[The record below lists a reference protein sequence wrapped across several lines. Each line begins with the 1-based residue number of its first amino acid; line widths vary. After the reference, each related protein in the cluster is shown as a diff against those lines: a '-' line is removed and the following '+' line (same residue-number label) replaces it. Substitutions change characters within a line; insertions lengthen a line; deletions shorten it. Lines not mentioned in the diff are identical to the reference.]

1 MKTRYLEY
9 KTIYIVGF
17 LLLMLIIG
25 LLSCRKYDST
35 YDPVNPNL
43 QNQDGLTVFQNKPL
57 NMLTPEERSG
67 GKEFP
72 GYMHYAL
79 GKRLGGA
86 ASTGF
91 DAFKEVGS
99 LLMDIHK
106 DKVAKQEYATV
117 TNDLNNITNQLSTLN
132 QEVIQLGV
140 QLQNMQ
146 IDISSQLNAMALA
159 SDINTISVA
168 FKTTDHTGLIYY
180 AQMAQ
185 TAKSSADSTSLLQAL
200 DQEAIANYATPI
212 YQGTTNIQS
221 AISGLHGTICNPN
234 FKQSPLKLFVD
245 NILSKNVNI
254 QDSAKAMIAY
264 KILEDFFIYL
274 LNYQNQGLTILCNV
288 DSLVG
293 LPGEFT
299 SYFNG
304 TYRSFMQEEVAYF
317 LKSVDYMTV
326 NVSDYRTQER
336 FNADIPYARNGMAP
350 DRIFPNVIARSRF
363 LANLIYGAAGLPT
376 YSINGTITVPQN
388 YQNGINPPATSIS
401 LYAGPPVKT
410 ITATSDMNTVSS
422 IYPNTSWTVNTS
434 TKTGTCE
441 ASPMWTVYNF
451 KGLATDFPGAGYYLL
466 ETNPNWAQGD
476 YPWPH
481 TASPIGLSR
490 VNVMW
495 YNPQHPD
502 ASTATYSR
510 TATNTVDFGCF
521 SGAWYWGYQ
530 YLSQS
535 DVNSC
540 WWNLNPMDY
549 YLYASIGP
557 CPGFDGKTTTG
568 PYHGSSDQYNTFYP
582 HGQDGFSYPQS
593 NTSAMSFGLNIE
605 QTTHYAVIADARHTN
620 VQLSSPPSNNPSAQ
634 EWINYS
640 VNWGA
645 ACSYW
650 GMQVIAGTFIDRTQT
665 KSSSTTYT
673 YFTGGDILHDRY
685 SGTNPPDIKNVFGH
699 SGNLNVNGSYQ
710 PGVEY
715 MLVLQNTTRAN
726 PNNVTINFSQTS
738 QIVFFGTY
746 NIEQ

>member
-35 YDPVNPNL
+35 YAPVYPNL
-43 QNQDGLTVFQNKPL
+43 QNQDGLTVFPPRTL
-57 NMLTPEERSG
+57 NMLTLEEQSG

-79 GKRLGGA
+79 GKSLGGTA
-86 ASTGF
+86 I

-132 QEVIQLGV
+132 QDVINLGI

-159 SDINTISVA
+159 ADINTISVA

-185 TAKSSADSTSLLQAL
+185 AAKSSADSTSLLQAL
-200 DQEAIANYATPI
+200 DQEAIASYATPI
-212 YQGTTNIQS
+212 YHGTTNIQS

-245 NILSKNVNI
+245 NILSQNVNI
-254 QDSAKAMIAY
+254 QDSAKAMVAY

-304 TYRSFMQEEVAYF
+304 TYRSFMQEEVSYF
-317 LKSVDYMTV
+317 LKTADYLTV
-326 NVSDYRTQER
+326 NVSDYRTKER
-336 FNADIPYARNGMAP
+336 FNADMPYSRNGMAP

-363 LANLIYGAAGLPT
+363 LANLIYEAAGLPT
-376 YSINGTITVPQN
+376 YSINGTMTVPQN
-388 YQNGINPPATSIS
+388 YQNGINPPVTSIS
-401 LYAGPPVKT
+401 IIAGDGATMKT
-410 ITATSDMNTVSS
+410 ITATADMNTVSS
-422 IYPNTSWTVNTS
+422 IYPCTSWTVNTS
-434 TKTGTCE
+434 TKNGNCQ
-441 ASPMWTVYNF
+441 ASPIWVVYNF
-451 KGLATDFPGAGYYLL
+451 QGLATDFSRSSHYSL
-466 ETNPNWAQGD
+466 ETDPNTEQGD

-481 TASPIGLSR
+481 TVSPIGISS
-490 VNVMW
+490 VNAMW

-502 ASTATYSR
+502 AGTATYFR
-510 TATNTVDFGCF
+510 TVTNTVHFGCF
-521 SGAWYWGYQ
+521 SGTWYWGYQ
-530 YLSQS
+530 YLSLS
-535 DVNSC
+535 DINSC
-540 WWNLNPMDY
+540 WWSLNPMDY
-549 YLYASIGP
+549 YLYSSIGP

-568 PYHGSSDQYNTFYP
+568 PYHGSSDGNNIFYP
-582 HGQDGFSYPQS
+582 HGQDGFSYPQQ
-593 NTSAMSFGLNIE
+593 NTSAMAFGLNVE
-605 QTTHYAVIADARHTN
+605 QTSHYCVIADAKHTN
-620 VQLSSPPSNNPSAQ
+620 VQLSAPPPNSPSAQ
-634 EWINYS
+634 VWCNYS
-640 VNWGA
+640 VNWSA
-645 ACSYW
+645 ACTYW
-650 GMQVIAGTFIDRTQT
+650 GMQVIAGTYVDRIQN
-665 KSSSTTYT
+665 KSSSASFT
-673 YFTGGDILHDRY
+673 YFTGGDILHDKY

-710 PGVEY
+710 PGYEY
-715 MLVLQNTTRAN
+715 MLVLQNTTKAN
-726 PNNVTINFSQTS
+726 PNTCNISLSQSS
-738 QIVFFGTY
+738 QILFFGTY